1 MKKVFARLG
10 VFFIGVP
17 LIVFIIWL
25 GFMNHIALHILICV
39 MAGLAASEL
48 YNMLKLQT
56 ELLPKSLVIS
66 LSTALPLITGFDTVF
81 ADFTVKH
88 GFHIGQQVSTYVF
101 ICAILVILGFE
112 VFSAKDFK
120 SSNLRLTS
128 SSFIVLYCG
137 YLFTFIQRM
146 TLFKINEVSV
156 STIYII
162 VFIVMVFF
170 CDSFA
175 WFFGVTMGKNNKGFV
190 RASPNKSIA
199 GFTGGFFG
207 SISCGVATWFIWPQ
221 FFEGSIL
228 KLILIGTCIAITS
241 IIGDLAESVMKR
253 SAGVKDS
260 GDIIPGR
267 GGVLDSI
274 DSIVM
279 SAPVFYLLTSIL
291 YKPF

>member
-1 MKKVFARLG
+1 MKKIFARLG
-10 VFFIGVP
+10 VFFLGIP

-25 GFMNHIALHILICV
+25 GYMNHIALHVLICV
-39 MAGLAASEL
+39 MTCLAGNEL

-56 ELLPKSLVIS
+56 ELLPKGLVIT
-66 LSTALPLITGFDTVF
+66 LTTFLPFITGFDTVF
-81 ADFTVKH
+81 SDFTIQY
-88 GFHIGQQVSTYVF
+88 GLHIGQQVSTYAF
-101 ICAILVILGFE
+101 IVAILIMLGFE
-112 VFSAKDFK
+112 VFNAKDFK
-120 SSNLRLTS
+120 NSNLKLAA

-156 STIYII
+156 STVFII

-190 RASPNKSIA
+190 RASPNKSLA
-199 GFTGGFFG
+199 GFLGGFIG
-207 SISCGVATWFIWPQ
+207 SISCGIVAWFIWPEI
-221 FFEGSIL
+221 FTGSIL
-228 KLILIGTCIAITS
+228 KLILTGVCIAASS
-241 IIGDLAESVMKR
+241 IVGDLAESVMKR
-253 SAGVKDS
+253 SSGVKDS
-260 GDIIPGR
+260 GHIIPGR

-279 SAPVFYLLTSIL
+279 SAPLFYLLTTTL